1 VTIRPKVL
9 VTGAAGFIGSHVLTA
24 LRSLGADP
32 VALVRPGSPVSV
44 DATSI
49 EGDYHDADTV
59 TKALQAVSPT
69 SLVHAA
75 WRLMPGSGY
84 LDDPTNV
91 DELRASLQLFR
102 LAHDAGCRRIVGI
115 GTCLEYAE
123 SRAAVSEDAPLRPTT
138 LYGASKA
145 ALFLT
150 AQTWASVVGASFCWA
165 RLYFPFGPRE
175 PAHRLVPMVVN
186 GLLRGERVA
195 TTEGSQLRSFLFIE
209 DVADALAA
217 MTLSNVTGAVNVGS
231 ADAIAVRDVVER
243 LASVIGRA
251 DLLDVG
257 ARAPRPGDPEVLVP
271 DITLLN
277 TVVDWRP
284 KRSLDAAL
292 QETVAWW
299 RTAAATPG

>member
-1 VTIRPKVL
+1 MTTGPKVL

-32 VALVRPGSPVSV
+32 VALVRPGSTLSV
-44 DATSI
+44 DARSI
-49 EGDYHDADTV
+49 EGDYHDAYTM
-59 TKALQAVSPT
+59 TKALQAVAPT

-75 WRLMPGSGY
+75 WRLPPGSGY
-84 LDDPTNV
+84 LNDQANV

-123 SRAAVSEDAPLRPTT
+123 SNAAVSEDAPLRPTT

-145 ALFLT
+145 GLFLT
-150 AQTWASVVGASFCWA
+150 TETWASVVGASFCWA

-175 PAHRLVPMVVN
+175 AAHRLVPMVVN
-186 GLLRGERVA
+186 GLLSGERVA
-195 TTEGSQLRSFLFIE
+195 TTEGSQLRSFLFVK

-217 MTLSNVTGAVNVGS
+217 MTVSDVTGAVNVGS
-231 ADAIAVRDVVER
+231 ADAIAVRDFVER
-243 LASVIGRA
+243 LASIIGRA
-251 DLLDVG
+251 DLLDIG
-257 ARAPRPGDPEVLVP
+257 ALDARPGDPEVLVP
-271 DITLLN
+271 DTTRLN
-277 TVVDWRP
+277 TVVDWHP

-292 QETVAWW
+292 RETVAWW
-299 RTAAATPG
+299 RAPASSG